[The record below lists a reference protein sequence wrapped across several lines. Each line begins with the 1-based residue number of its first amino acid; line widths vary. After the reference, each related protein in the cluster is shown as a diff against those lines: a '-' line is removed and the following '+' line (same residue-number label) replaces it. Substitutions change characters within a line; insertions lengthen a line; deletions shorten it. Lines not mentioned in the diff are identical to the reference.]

1 MIAAWMLYLLI
12 ISGLLSVAGLSADKA
27 ARWIH
32 LPVRA
37 IWAAALFGTPVFAV
51 VVTRTGGLSLFGRVA
66 GASSGP
72 ATPRLSGAAE
82 PTSALVAAW
91 DTIQASA
98 GTLDGPLLILWIA
111 ASTAVMIALL
121 VSMRRLYVASREWPR
136 QRVDGNEVRVS
147 EGLGPA
153 VLGFG
158 RAEVVLPTW
167 VLEQD
172 PASRRLIVLHET
184 EHLKA
189 RDGALLFSGLLVAA
203 AIPWNPFA
211 WWQLRHLR
219 LAVELDCDRRVLRSG
234 VGLREYASLL
244 VEAGSRRAVPLGSAA
259 AFVHFDSQL
268 GRRIRMMM
276 ENRKAPRY
284 VPAAVALTMAAAI
297 LVVAC
302 SAPAPTETGDVGV
315 SEQIPQAVAGKIV
328 QKLNEGGT
336 WTAHVEGEREL
347 EAVEFGFGEGHDFV
361 FESEDGT
368 LHLSEEGELRKITKY
383 ELNEV
388 FGAGEEGEFKLRR
401 IAEPGEH
408 LELDESTGNWTIEE
422 GGAYK
427 LRQLKES
434 VRFEP

>member
-12 ISGLLSVAGLSADKA
+12 VSGLLSIAGLSAENA
-27 ARWIH
+27 ARWLH
-32 LPVRA
+32 RPVRSV
-37 IWAAALFGTPVFAV
+37 WAATLFGTPLFAFV
-51 VVTRTGGLSLFGRVA
+51 MARTGGLSLFGGVA
-66 GASSGP
+66 ASNPGPAGLTASS
-72 ATPRLSGAAE
+72 AAE

-91 DTIQASA
+91 DTIQRSA
-98 GTLDGPLLILWIA
+98 RTLDRPLLILWIA
-111 ASTAVMIALL
+111 ASTAVLLALL
-121 VSMRRLYVASREWPR
+121 ISMRRLYVASREWPR
-136 QRVDGNEVRVS
+136 RRVDGSEVRVS
-147 EGLGPA
+147 ERLGPA

-172 PASRRLIVLHET
+172 PASRRLIVLHEA
-184 EHLKA
+184 EHVKA

-203 AIPWNPFA
+203 AIPWNPLS
-211 WWQLRHLR
+211 WWQLRRLR

-302 SAPAPTETGDVGV
+302 SAPAPTETGDVAV
-315 SEQIPQAVAGKIV
+315 SEQIPGAVAGKIA
-328 QKLNEGGT
+328 QKLNEAGT
-336 WTAHVEGEREL
+336 WTVRVEGEGERE
-347 EAVEFGFGEGHDFV
+347 AVAFGFGEDHDFV

-368 LHLSEEGELRKITKY
+368 LHLSEEGDLRKITEY
-383 ELNEV
+383 ERNAM

-401 IAEPGEH
+401 IAEPGQH
-408 LELDESTGNWTIEE
+408 LEFDESSGNWTLEE
-422 GGAYK
+422 AGAYK
-427 LRQLKES
+427 LRQLKDS

>member
-12 ISGLLSVAGLSADKA
+12 ISGLLSVAGLSAEKA

-211 WWQLRHLR
+211 WWQLRQLR

-302 SAPAPTETGDVGV
+302 SAPAPTETGDVAV

-328 QKLNEGGT
+328 QKLHEGGT
-336 WTAHVEGEREL
+336 WTAHVEGDGEL
-347 EAVEFGFGEGHDFV
+347 EAVEFEFGEGHDVV

-368 LHLSEEGELRKITKY
+368 LRLS
-383 ELNEV
+383 
-388 FGAGEEGEFKLRR
+388 EEGEFKLRR

-408 LELDESTGNWTIEE
+408 LELDESSGNWTLEE
-422 GGAYK
+422 AGAYK
-427 LRQLKES
+427 LRQFKES
-434 VRFEP
+434 VPLEP